1 MLRFSRIS
9 QQDVSRYS
17 LPTSKITLGGN
28 MPRPQK
34 QICKNC
40 EALKKKVAFWRDLA
54 GRYKDSIDK
63 IYGPSERDTLSKRRR
78 AEGMRNLRIMHRLPT
93 ITATSRISI

>member
-1 MLRFSRIS
+1 
-9 QQDVSRYS
+9 
-17 LPTSKITLGGN
+17 

-54 GRYKDSIDK
+54 GRYKDFIDK

-93 ITATSRISI
+93 ITATSRILSI